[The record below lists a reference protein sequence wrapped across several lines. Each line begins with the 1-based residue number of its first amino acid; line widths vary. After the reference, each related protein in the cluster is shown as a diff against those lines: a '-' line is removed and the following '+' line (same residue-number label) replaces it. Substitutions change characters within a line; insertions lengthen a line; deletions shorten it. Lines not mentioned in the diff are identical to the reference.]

1 MKAIA
6 SALIG
11 LAASLP
17 LAAGAD
23 TPATAAAPQAKTL
36 AAVLQKIP
44 ASIVAVPEPSNA
56 WLFGLGFLGL
66 VVLRRTRSGPLD

>member
-6 SALIG
+6 IALIG

-17 LAAGAD
+17 LAAGAA
-23 TPATAAAPQAKTL
+23 TPAAAAPVTRASTL
-36 AAVLQKIP
+36 QNLP
-44 ASIVAVPEPSNA
+44 ASILAVPEPSSA

-66 VVLRRTRSGPLD
+66 VVLRRTRSSPLD

>member
-1 MKAIA
+1 MNGFAT
-6 SALIG
+6 ALMC

-17 LAAGAD
+17 LAAAAD
-23 TPATAAAPQAKTL
+23 APAVAAPAARTL
-36 AAVLQKIP
+36 AATLQNIP
-44 ASIVAVPEPSNA
+44 ASILAVPEPSTA

>member
-1 MKAIA
+1 MKGFAA
-6 SALIG
+6 VLMC

-23 TPATAAAPQAKTL
+23 VPAPPARTLATA
-36 AAVLQKIP
+36 LQNIP
-44 ASIVAVPEPSNA
+44 ASILAVPEPSTA

-66 VVLRRTRSGPLD
+66 VVLRRTRSAPLD

>member
-1 MKAIA
+1 MKGFAA
-6 SALIG
+6 ALIC

-17 LAAGAD
+17 AAAGAD
-23 TPATAAAPQAKTL
+23 TPADPPRTL
-36 AAVLQKIP
+36 ATALQNLP
-44 ASIVAVPEPSNA
+44 ASILAVPEPSTA

>member
-6 SALIG
+6 TVLMG

-23 TPATAAAPQAKTL
+23 TPATAPRAVTTL
-36 AAVLQKIP
+36 ATVLQKIP
-44 ASIVAVPEPSNA
+44 ASIIAVPEPSNA